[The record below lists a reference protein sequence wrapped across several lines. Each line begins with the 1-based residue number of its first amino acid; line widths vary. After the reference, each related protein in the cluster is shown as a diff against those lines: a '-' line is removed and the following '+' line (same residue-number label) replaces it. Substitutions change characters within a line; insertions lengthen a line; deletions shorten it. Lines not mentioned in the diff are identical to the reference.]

1 MNPGER
7 DEGSSAGRPA
17 GADPGSDFRFSPR
30 PNRAHEIAWRA
41 WGDEAFDEARRSGKP
56 VLLAI
61 SAVWCHWCHVM
72 DETTYSDPRVMP
84 AVAEGYVAVRVDND
98 RRPDVNRRYNMGGWP
113 TVAFLTPAGEVLT
126 GATYLP
132 PDQLLTVLQ
141 RVREYYGQHAAEL
154 TAAAAAQADVTAGGG
169 VTAVGTAGAPPA
181 ARSAAAPDLEAAA
194 AAVCRAVAAFYDPLH
209 GGLGVE
215 PKFPQPDALGLLLTV
230 AVRHGDQRLLGMT
243 LHSLDAMAAGG
254 LHDAVEHGFF
264 RYATRRDWSAPHY
277 EKMLDDTARLALL
290 YLDAFAFTGRAAYAE
305 VASGTLDYL
314 TTVLG
319 AADAPLYFGSQ
330 DADEQYYGYD
340 AAGRGRAAVK
350 PAVDRTVFV
359 DGDALAARALLR
371 AATLLDRPDLR
382 DRGLATTDDLWD
394 RGHGRHGMLH
404 YLGGPVDGLLADQ
417 AQMAAA
423 LLDAYEVSGDRTYLA
438 RARLLADWALERLRA
453 RDGRFTDRPLVI
465 GPVRAGVRDAP
476 LPVLDGGAEMA
487 DDLTRL
493 AALSGVP
500 VYREE
505 AARALAAYA
514 DSAAAAGPQAAPW
527 ALAAMRFAEHPTHI
541 VVVGRRGDAQAGA
554 LLRAGLGIAE
564 PLRSVQLLDPDADA
578 ETIAREGYA
587 VAPGE
592 AAAFV
597 CLAGVCLAPTSD
609 PARLAAL
616 VAGPALD

>member
-7 DEGSSAGRPA
+7 DEGTGADRPT

-30 PNRAHEIAWRA
+30 ANRAHEIAWRA
-41 WGDEAFDEARRSGKP
+41 WGDEAFDEARRTGKP

-72 DETTYSDPRVMP
+72 DETTYSDPRVM
-84 AVAEGYVAVRVDND
+84 AAIAEGYVAVRVDND

-132 PDQLLTVLQ
+132 PDQLLTVLE

-154 TAAAAAQADVTAGGG
+154 TAAGAATQAGVAAADLE
-169 VTAVGTAGAPPA
+169 
-181 ARSAAAPDLEAAA
+181 AAAPDLEATA

-215 PKFPQPDALGLLLTV
+215 PKFPQPDALGLLLTT
-230 AVRHGDQRLLGMT
+230 AVRRGDRRLLAMT
-243 LHSLDAMAAGG
+243 LHSLDAMAAGE

-277 EKMLDDTARLALL
+277 EKMLDDNARLALL

-319 AADAPLYFGSQ
+319 APDAPLFFGSQ

-340 AAGRGRAAVK
+340 AADRDRVAIK
-350 PAVDRTVFV
+350 PAVDRTVFI
-359 DGDALAARALLR
+359 DGSALAARALLR

-382 DRGLATTDDLWD
+382 DAGLATTDELWD
-394 RGHGRHGMLH
+394 RGHGRHGMFH
-404 YLGGPVDGLLADQ
+404 YLGGPIDGLLADQ

-616 VAGPALD
+616 VAGPASD

>member
-72 DETTYSDPRVMP
+72 DETTYSDPRVMT

-154 TAAAAAQADVTAGGG
+154 TAAAAAQTDVTAVGG
-169 VTAVGTAGAPPA
+169 VTAVGAPPA
-181 ARSAAAPDLEAAA
+181 ARSAAAPDLEAAAPDLEAAA

-230 AVRHGDQRLLGMT
+230 AVRRGDQRLLGMT

-277 EKMLDDTARLALL
+277 EKMLDDNARLALL

-359 DGDALAARALLR
+359 DGRRPRRARPAAR
-371 AATLLDRPDLR
+371 
-382 DRGLATTDDLWD
+382 
-394 RGHGRHGMLH
+394 RH
-404 YLGGPVDGLLADQ
+404 
-417 AQMAAA
+417 
-423 LLDAYEVSGDRTYLA
+423 
-438 RARLLADWALERLRA
+438 
-453 RDGRFTDRPLVI
+453 
-465 GPVRAGVRDAP
+465 
-476 LPVLDGGAEMA
+476 
-487 DDLTRL
+487 
-493 AALSGVP
+493 
-500 VYREE
+500 
-505 AARALAAYA
+505 
-514 DSAAAAGPQAAPW
+514 
-527 ALAAMRFAEHPTHI
+527 
-541 VVVGRRGDAQAGA
+541 
-554 LLRAGLGIAE
+554 
-564 PLRSVQLLDPDADA
+564 
-578 ETIAREGYA
+578 
-587 VAPGE
+587 
-592 AAAFV
+592 
-597 CLAGVCLAPTSD
+597 
-609 PARLAAL
+609 PARSS
-616 VAGPALD
+616 GPPGPGPGHDR